1 MSKKRGLSLEEKR
14 TRMLEIFTEKNEFF
28 HLKEIEKL
36 APKLK
41 GITPMSVKEVLQ
53 GLVDDDLVNCEKVGS
68 SSYYWTFSSQALND
82 RLKKTKKLNDEL
94 QNFTKKIAS
103 TKQGLTEAEE
113 TRKDSKGREEL
124 LQELA
129 KLEKEK
135 ANLQVE
141 IAKYKECDPEVVNAI
156 TDETQ
161 IAKESANRWTDN
173 MFNLKSWIKR
183 KFPIDEAVIN
193 KQFEIPEEL
202 DYVE

>member
-94 QNFTKKIAS
+94 QNFTKKLAS
-103 TKQGLTEAEE
+103 TNRGLAEAEE

-135 ANLQVE
+135 ANLQLE